1 MGRFSTEKGRR
12 GERILA
18 KELRNHGFEGAHRGA
33 QHAGKAKGGD
43 DAPDVLG
50 LPGIHIECKF
60 VEKLNVRAAMDQS
73 IADAEGTG
81 NLPTVMHKTAR
92 APWLVTMTL
101 DDWIKL
107 YKGRFLIPHICHTY
121 TRGDEEPRDE

>member
-1 MGRFSTEKGRR
+1 MGKFSKEKGKR
-12 GERILA
+12 GERMLA
-18 KELRNHGFEGAHRGA
+18 AALRTYGYENAHRGA
-33 QHAGKAKGGD
+33 QNAGKAKGGD

-60 VEKLNVRAAMDQS
+60 VEKLNIRASMDQS

-81 NLPTVMHKTAR
+81 DLPVVMHKTSR

-101 DDWIKL
+101 EDWIKL
-107 YKGRFLIPHICHTY
+107 YKGLF
-121 TRGDEEPRDE
+121 